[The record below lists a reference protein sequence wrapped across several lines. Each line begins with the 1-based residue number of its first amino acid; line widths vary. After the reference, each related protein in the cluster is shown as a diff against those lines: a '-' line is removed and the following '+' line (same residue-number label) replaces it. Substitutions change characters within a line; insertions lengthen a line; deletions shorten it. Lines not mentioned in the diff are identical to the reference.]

1 VRGFVDH
8 RVLDVVVGLA
18 IGAYYGTSI
27 LWGVLPVHTGVSWQG
42 HLFGLIAGVTAAY
55 LFRERPAEVAAGG

>member
-1 VRGFVDH
+1 
-8 RVLDVVVGLA
+8 VVGLA